1 MQQTCRRQLLQV
13 QLLLVE
19 VCTLVEVCILV
30 DGNFC
35 ADSDFA
41 AHGMVNALSRG
52 VTYMY
57 LNSAPNLDFANL

>member
-13 QLLLVE
+13 QLL
-19 VCTLVEVCILV
+19 LVEVCILV

-41 AHGMVNALSRG
+41 AHGMVNAITRG